1 MLCLIYYGGNDMNK
15 EELYDTPGMLELML
29 IMQNTMREEFIIVKH
44 DIQHLKFISG
54 NMDQEGFKEIQ
65 GYAETLENLVEKSQK
80 HLWEVFTSYFKEEN
94 KDRSVQHRELTLQS
108 TVYRFNNL
116 RVSYMKTLDLISNEL
131 DFLHKT
137 IAEHLYSLPPMIDP
151 IRRYKRKIDKDELTV
166 LMNILQSYSA
176 HFNKLLE
183 PFKNADNKKTTD
195 KLSGN
200 KPPLIFVDYSASTKL
215 SNAKLDKKIYNILN
229 LQDEESSKV
238 DSSLTGFIK
247 LPYWAIKITEYTSA
261 IAHEIVHLY
270 LHQAKNENTLK
281 FLKDDLYDAL
291 ARTSSKN
298 GHGHGLPSTWSC
310 ALHSFTEELLVDLIA
325 FFVAGPAYYF
335 TLFMQGTARYPGH
348 YNIIRKSTLMYA
360 RIMVLTQVFKD
371 LLQKSNLKISEE
383 FIKEVNNQEYKE
395 RPQNP
400 AKIELK
406 YKKDLEKLGIKNHGN
421 NLIEE
426 IESNN
431 VFVINK
437 MLYAAEKYINY
448 ILNEHKK
455 IANGNEKTKSEARSF
470 TLLQKDIL
478 ERSIADKI
486 LGFLHNS
493 LFINDEIRKKRIK
506 MLLQKIKKETNKEN
520 KEKYALLSN
529 TTLKSKFYYR
539 LLKDY
544 SLRLITQNS
553 NQKLYT
559 GEGQKF
565 YNILMNLENILTT
578 FNNNKDNEEDKQIK
592 LQNSVIGHT
601 IKKDNNHPN
610 NKPDKYEYYY
620 LIPEYLWENTLM
632 NINLFV
638 LNQKNIANK
647 NSNAKEHSSVDALWY
662 DTRLPK
668 LQIARILAI
677 KERRDLFSIENNNS
691 KNKENLIITG
701 IKEWLFTKVDWKTTY
716 EKSKIMVIA
725 DTLKEYE
732 ELLDELLKLNSKEE
746 IEKSLAEKANK
757 LNSLTQDINAF
768 VESKPTLIVT
778 NEEKKEL
785 CGLINNVISKSD
797 ELIEKIKDQN
807 KNKDAILKIKK
818 KFKSICIAD
827 TLKEYE
833 ELLDELLK
841 LNSKEEIEKS
851 LAEKA
856 NKLNSLTQDINAFVE
871 SKPTLIVTNE
881 EKKELCGLINN
892 VISKS
897 DKLTKKIEATDN
909 NKDIILKT
917 REKLKKI
924 QPELCVKNFN
934 TNIVQTFNHLIKEK
948 MSQDGANIKT
958 GFVLGD
964 YDFIIELDE
973 ASTRKDINWPPA
985 VYNDNNKELIT
996 NYSYREYIVEKIEL
1010 GNQSNVKKGGEE
1022 DGSKVKKEE
1031 NEKGDQSDAKKDEK
1045 EPYILQFIK
1054 FKTKNDDNL
1063 DKKWLKHL
1071 IFKLLKDGFEVYLSN
1086 SWNIIFVKIPI
1097 TKFHNGK
1104 DVLSKK
1110 DFESEFLAMFENI
1123 NQDSD
1128 YIEDIQSYIVLPC
1141 ADDLNCECIK
1151 DIDINILNMKSIVKT
1166 SGAIESKTE
1175 YTETKIKNV
1184 IKSIKNDVSS
1194 IKKDEAYFTLGIID
1208 YIINWG
1214 GIKLCNA
1221 IKIAI
1226 LLINRLTSLEY
1237 KHISTL
1243 TSISVL
1249 DSNKDSDS
1257 TKQKR

>member
-1 MLCLIYYGGNDMNK
+1 MNK

-29 IMQNTMREEFIIVKH
+29 VMQNTMREEFIIVKH

-80 HLWEVFTSYFKEEN
+80 HLREVFTSYFKEGN
-94 KDRSVQHRELTLQS
+94 KVQPVQHKKLTLQN

-183 PFKNADNKKTTD
+183 PFENADNKKTTD

-270 LHQAKNENTLK
+270 LHQTKDKNTLK
-281 FLKDDLYDAL
+281 SLKDDLYDAL

-298 GHGHGLPSTWSC
+298 GHGHGLPSTWSR

-348 YNIIRKSTLMYA
+348 YNIIKKSTLMYA

-383 FIKEVNNQEYKE
+383 FIQEINNQEYKE
-395 RPQNP
+395 RTQNP
-400 AKIELK
+400 TKIERK
-406 YKKDLEKLGIKNHGN
+406 YKKDIEKLGIKKENYDN
-421 NLIEE
+421 DFIKS

-455 IANGNEKTKSEARSF
+455 IVYDNEKTRSEARSF

-478 ERSIADKI
+478 EQSIADKI

-493 LFINDEIRKKRIK
+493 LFINDEIREKRIK

-520 KEKYALLSN
+520 KEKYAWLSN
-529 TTLKSKFYYR
+529 TTLKSKFYYK

-544 SLRLITQNS
+544 SLRIMPQNPNPES
-553 NQKLYT
+553 AI

-578 FNNNKDNEEDKQIK
+578 LKQIR

-601 IKKDNNHPN
+601 INNQSN
-610 NKPDKYEYYY
+610 EKSDKYDYYY
-620 LIPEYLWENTLM
+620 LIPEYLWENTLI

-638 LNQKNIANK
+638 LNQTNTANK

-662 DTRLPK
+662 ETRLPK
-668 LQIARILAI
+668 LQIARTLAI
-677 KERRDLFSIENNNS
+677 KERRDLFFKENKNPKENSTEGKNPKEGENSNSI
-691 KNKENLIITG
+691 KDENLIITG

-716 EKSKIMVIA
+716 EKLKNWIII
-725 DTLKEYE
+725 TLKEYE
-732 ELLDELLKLNSKEE
+732 ELLDELLKLDSKEE

-768 VESKPTLIVT
+768 VESKSALIVT
-778 NEEKKEL
+778 NEEKNEL
-785 CGLINNVISKSD
+785 CGLMNNIISKSD

-818 KFKSICIAD
+818 EF
-827 TLKEYE
+827 
-833 ELLDELLK
+833 
-841 LNSKEEIEKS
+841 
-851 LAEKA
+851 
-856 NKLNSLTQDINAFVE
+856 
-871 SKPTLIVTNE
+871 
-881 EKKELCGLINN
+881 
-892 VISKS
+892 
-897 DKLTKKIEATDN
+897 
-909 NKDIILKT
+909 
-917 REKLKKI
+917 KKI
-924 QPELCVKNFN
+924 QPELCVENFN
-934 TNIVQTFNHLIKEK
+934 TNIVQTFNRLIKKK
-948 MSQDGANIKT
+948 MLQEGINIKT

-985 VYNDNNKELIT
+985 VYSNNKELIT

-1010 GNQSNVKKGGEE
+1010 G
-1022 DGSKVKKEE
+1022 KE
-1031 NEKGDQSDAKKDEK
+1031 DQSDAKKDEK
-1045 EPYILQFIK
+1045 EDQSDAKKDEKKPYILQFIK

-1063 DKKWLKHL
+1063 DKKRLKKL
-1071 IFKLLKDGFEVYLSN
+1071 ISNLLNKDFEVYLSN

-1097 TKFHNGK
+1097 TKFHNREDK
-1104 DVLSKK
+1104 KLSKK

-1123 NQDSD
+1123 SQDSD

-1184 IKSIKNDVSS
+1184 IQSIEVDNL
-1194 IKKDEAYFTLGIID
+1194 IKTTESYFTLGIID

-1214 GIKLCNA
+1214 EIKLCNA
-1221 IKIAI
+1221 IKTAI

-1249 DSNKDSDS
+1249 DSNEDSDN
-1257 TKQKR
+1257 TKQKDSNN

>member
-1 MLCLIYYGGNDMNK
+1 MNK

-29 IMQNTMREEFIIVKH
+29 VMQNTMREEFIIVKH

-80 HLWEVFTSYFKEEN
+80 HLREVFTSYFKEGN
-94 KDRSVQHRELTLQS
+94 KVQPVQHKKLTLQN

-183 PFKNADNKKTTD
+183 PFENADHKKTTD

-270 LHQAKNENTLK
+270 LHQTKDENTLK
-281 FLKDDLYDAL
+281 PLKDDLYDAL

-298 GHGHGLPSTWSC
+298 SHGHGLPSTWSR

-406 YKKDLEKLGIKNHGN
+406 YKKDLEKLGIKNNGN

-426 IESNN
+426 IKSNN

-455 IANGNEKTKSEARSF
+455 IAYGNKKTRSEARSF

-478 ERSIADKI
+478 ERSIANKI
-486 LGFLHNS
+486 LVFLHNS
-493 LFINDEIRKKRIK
+493 LFINDEIREKRIK
-506 MLLQKIKKETNKEN
+506 MLLQKIKKETNKED
-520 KEKYALLSN
+520 KEKYTWLSN
-529 TTLKSKFYYR
+529 TTLKSKFYYK

-544 SLRLITQNS
+544 SFRIMPQNPNPES
-553 NQKLYT
+553 AI

-578 FNNNKDNEEDKQIK
+578 LKQIR

-601 IKKDNNHPN
+601 IKKDNNQSN
-610 NKPDKYEYYY
+610 EKSDKYDYYY
-620 LIPEYLWENTLM
+620 LIPEYLWENTLI

-638 LNQKNIANK
+638 LNQTNTANK

-662 DTRLPK
+662 ETRLPK
-668 LQIARILAI
+668 LQIARTLAI
-677 KERRDLFSIENNNS
+677 KERRDLFFTGNKNSGENSAGNKNSKESNNS
-691 KNKENLIITG
+691 NSIKDENLIIIG

-716 EKSKIMVIA
+716 EKLKVGIREY
-725 DTLKEYE
+725 LKEYK
-732 ELLDELLKLNSKEE
+732 ELLDELLKLDSKEE
-746 IEKSLAEKANK
+746 IEKSLAENANK

-778 NEEKKEL
+778 DEEKNEL
-785 CGLINNVISKSD
+785 CGLMNNIISKSD

-818 KFKSICIAD
+818 ELKSIC
-827 TLKEYE
+827 
-833 ELLDELLK
+833 
-841 LNSKEEIEKS
+841 
-851 LAEKA
+851 
-856 NKLNSLTQDINAFVE
+856 NKIHS
-871 SKPTLIVTNE
+871 
-881 EKKELCGLINN
+881 GH
-892 VISKS
+892 S
-897 DKLTKKIEATDN
+897 DKD
-909 NKDIILKT
+909 
-917 REKLKKI
+917 
-924 QPELCVKNFN
+924 FN
-934 TNIVQTFNHLIKEK
+934 TNIVQAFNRLIKEK
-948 MSQDGANIKT
+948 MSQDGVNIKT

-985 VYNDNNKELIT
+985 VYSNNKELIT

-1010 GNQSNVKKGGEE
+1010 KEDEKEDQSDVKEDGKEDQSKVKKDEKEE
-1022 DGSKVKKEE
+1022 GSKVKKEE
-1031 NEKGDQSDAKKDEK
+1031 DGEEDQSKVKKDEK

-1054 FKTKNDDNL
+1054 FKTKYDNL
-1063 DKKWLKHL
+1063 DKKWLKNL
-1071 IFKLLKDGFEVYLSN
+1071 ISNLLDNGFEVYLSN

-1097 TKFHNGK
+1097 TKFHNGVDK
-1104 DVLSKK
+1104 KLSKK
-1110 DFESEFLAMFENI
+1110 YFESEFSTMFDKI
-1123 NQDSD
+1123 SQDSD

-1141 ADDLNCECIK
+1141 VDDLNCECIK

-1175 YTETKIKNV
+1175 YEETKIKNV
-1184 IKSIKNDVSS
+1184 IQSIEDDNL
-1194 IKKDEAYFTLGIID
+1194 IKTIESYFTLGIID
-1208 YIINWG
+1208 YIIDWG

>member
-1 MLCLIYYGGNDMNK
+1 MPCLIYYGGNDMNN

-29 IMQNTMREEFIIVKH
+29 VMQNTMREEFIIVKH

-80 HLWEVFTSYFKEEN
+80 HLREVFTSYFKE
-94 KDRSVQHRELTLQS
+94 KSKVQPMQHEKLTLQS

-195 KLSGN
+195 KLEGN

-215 SNAKLDKKIYNILN
+215 SNAELDKRIYKILN

-238 DSSLTGFIK
+238 NSSLTGFIK

-270 LHQAKNENTLK
+270 LHQTKDKNTLET
-281 FLKDDLYDAL
+281 LKDELYDAL
-291 ARTSSKN
+291 ARTSSRN
-298 GHGHGLPSTWSC
+298 GHGPGLPSTWSR

-371 LLQKSNLKISEE
+371 LLQKSNLKISEG
-383 FIKEVNNQEYKE
+383 FIQEINNQEYKANL
-395 RPQNP
+395 QNP
-400 AKIELK
+400 AKLYQK
-406 YKKDLEKLGIKNHGN
+406 YKKDLEKLGIEKGN
-421 NLIEE
+421 YDSGFIGK

-565 YNILMNLENILTT
+565 YNILMNLQNILTT

-716 EKSKIMVIA
+716 EKSKIMVTT

-732 ELLDELLKLNSKEE
+732 NLLNELLKLDSKEK
-746 IEKSLAEKANK
+746 IEKSLTENANK
-757 LNSLTQDINAF
+757 LNSLTQYINAF

-785 CGLINNVISKSD
+785 CGLINNIISKSD
-797 ELIEKIKDQN
+797 ELMNKVKDTDN
-807 KNKDAILKIKK
+807 K
-818 KFKSICIAD
+818 
-827 TLKEYE
+827 
-833 ELLDELLK
+833 
-841 LNSKEEIEKS
+841 
-851 LAEKA
+851 
-856 NKLNSLTQDINAFVE
+856 VE
-871 SKPTLIVTNE
+871 T
-881 EKKELCGLINN
+881 
-892 VISKS
+892 ISK
-897 DKLTKKIEATDN
+897 TKDTWG
-909 NKDIILKT
+909 
-917 REKLKKI
+917 KLKKI
-924 QPELCVKNFN
+924 QPEFCVENFN
-934 TNIVQTFNHLIKEK
+934 TNIVQTFNRLIKKTLPE
-948 MSQDGANIKT
+948 GANIKT

-985 VYNDNNKELIT
+985 VYNDNKELIT

-1010 GNQSNVKKGGEE
+1010 
-1022 DGSKVKKEE
+1022 KKEE
-1031 NEKGDQSDAKKDEK
+1031 NEKEDQSDAKKEEDESKIKKEENEKEDQSDAKKEEK

-1071 IFKLLKDGFEVYLSN
+1071 ISNLLGKGFEVYLSN

-1097 TKFHNGK
+1097 TKFHNGEDK
-1104 DVLSKK
+1104 NKKLSKK
-1110 DFESEFLAMFENI
+1110 DFESEFSIMFEDISQNP
-1123 NQDSD
+1123 D
-1128 YIEDIQSYIVLPC
+1128 YIEDVQSYIVLPC
-1141 ADDLNCECIK
+1141 ADDLNCECINSNKTK
-1151 DIDINILNMKSIVKT
+1151 DIKILNMKSIVKT

-1175 YTETKIKNV
+1175 YKETKIKNI
-1184 IKSIKNDVSS
+1184 IKSINDVSS

-1214 GIKLCNA
+1214 EIKLCDA

-1249 DSNKDSDS
+1249 DSNEDSDNP
-1257 TKQKR
+1257 KRKK